1 MQIGPYLWIR
11 HWLEY
16 EYGKEYFDALLEEVT
31 SVHADPRT
39 NEEYFC
45 SELNKE
51 QIAEVVYHEGKTF
64 CFTRQGSNW
73 FQAKAKSM
81 QNGRTS
87 EGKSPNGWFKL
98 PRASSPEVGGIK
110 HHRRINEATF
120 DKEQIRL
127 AALLIGWYGP
137 NQTHSD
143 ELNRALDSPLRR
155 GGIVSLVYAVISQS
169 SVQDTYVDRNNAV
182 TVAYLSSFSRKTRQN
197 RSRSEFV
204 EV

>member
-1 MQIGPYLWIR
+1 MVGGGVEVNPTTRDATWMRNIMTEAVVAANNANLTTQKPYIPNRFLDAIDEQKYSPYIRGDAQLKLLFTYISEMQIGPYLWVR

-73 FQAKAKSM
+73 FQAKAKYPRYASV
-81 QNGRTS
+81 
-87 EGKSPNGWFKL
+87 SPTL
-98 PRASSPEVGGIK
+98 
-110 HHRRINEATF
+110 
-120 DKEQIRL
+120 
-127 AALLIGWYGP
+127 
-137 NQTHSD
+137 
-143 ELNRALDSPLRR
+143 
-155 GGIVSLVYAVISQS
+155 
-169 SVQDTYVDRNNAV
+169 
-182 TVAYLSSFSRKTRQN
+182 
-197 RSRSEFV
+197 
-204 EV
+204 